1 VRSLFPAYA
10 RSIYLNH
17 AGVSPC
23 STRSVDAVSAW
34 VRDLSENGVANEH
47 EWEKQADRVRALCA
61 RTVGA
66 EAGEIAF
73 VRNTSHGLGL
83 VAEGLAWKEG
93 DEVAACL
100 ALEYPSN
107 VYPWL
112 HLRDRGVS
120 VREIAPREGGVV
132 AEEVDRAIG
141 PRTKMVAV
149 SSVQYASGYATDLD
163 AIGEVCARRNVLFC
177 VDGIQSVGQ
186 RPIDVK
192 RSKVHFLSADS
203 HKWMLG
209 LPGIGFLYVDRAVV
223 DRVRPVLVGWHST
236 TDAWNF
242 DRALF
247 ELKPDASKLE
257 EGSPSYTGIVGMGA
271 GLEILLETGL
281 DEVQRRIA
289 ALLARL
295 DAGLRAAGCETS
307 PAASERSGILTFV
320 PEHAS
325 AADLHAHL
333 TASGVVL
340 SLRRGRLRASPHFM
354 NTEEEIDRTVELV
367 RAFVT
372 SSRSSPAK
380 RH

>member
-1 VRSLFPAYA
+1 MRSLFPAYA

-23 STRSVDAVSAW
+23 STRSVDAISAW
-34 VRDLSENGVANEH
+34 ARDLSENGVANEH
-47 EWEKQADRVRALCA
+47 EWEKQADRVRSLCA
-61 RTVGA
+61 RMISG
-66 EAGEIAF
+66 EPDEIAF

-83 VAEGLAWKEG
+83 VAEGLDWKEG
-93 DEVAACL
+93 DEVAACI

-112 HLRDRGVS
+112 HLRDRGVT
-120 VREIAPREGGVV
+120 VREIAPRDGGVV
-132 AEEVDRAIG
+132 AEEVERAIG
-141 PRTKMVAV
+141 PRTKLVAV
-149 SSVQYASGYATDLD
+149 SSVQYATGHAADLD
-163 AIGEVCARRNVLFC
+163 AIGEVCARKNVLLC

-192 RSKVHFLSADS
+192 RSKIHFLSADS

-209 LPGIGFLYVDRAVV
+209 LPGIGFLYVARQAI

-271 GLEILLETGL
+271 GLEIILEKGLDHVRARIDALLE
-281 DEVQRRIA
+281 
-289 ALLARL
+289 RL
-295 DAGLRAAGCETS
+295 DAGLREVGCETS
-307 PAASERSGILTFV
+307 PTPKDRAGILTFV
-320 PEHAS
+320 HPGVS

-354 NTEEEIDRTVELV
+354 NTEEEIDRTVALV
-367 RAFVT
+367 RDYVT
-372 SSRSSPAK
+372 SSRSSPATH
-380 RH
+380 R